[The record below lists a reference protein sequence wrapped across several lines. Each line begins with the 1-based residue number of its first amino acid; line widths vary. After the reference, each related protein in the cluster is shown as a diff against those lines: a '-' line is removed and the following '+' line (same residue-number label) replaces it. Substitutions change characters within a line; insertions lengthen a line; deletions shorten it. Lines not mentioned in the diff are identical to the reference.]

1 MAKKVTFGTTPAA
14 KPTPAPTAE
23 EWVEHRDTEPKKRLT
38 IDISPS
44 LHRRI
49 KTTCARR
56 GVNMA
61 DEIRELLETHF
72 RDE

>member
-14 KPTPAPTAE
+14 KPTPTQTAE
-23 EWVEHRDTEPKKRLT
+23 QWVEHRDTEPKKRLT
-38 IDISPS
+38 IDVSES

-49 KTTCARR
+49 KATCARR

-72 RDE
+72 PDE